1 MLAAGYLEDW
11 RWNATLSGVPQG
23 GIASPVMSNIYLHK
37 LDVFVETVLI
47 PEYTRGRL
55 RARNPEYRKVE

>member
-1 MLAAGYLEDW
+1 MGSDPERRAA
-11 RWNATLSGVPQG
+11 RGV
-23 GIASPVMSNIYLHK
+23 ASPVLSNIYLHK

-55 RARNPEYRKVE
+55 RARNPESVSYTHLDVYKRQSKS